1 MSKSNMT
8 MKGIPMPSKAKLSSR
23 WISPMR
29 HSGEVSTD
37 DLIRELLNLFDCLGL
52 DPGQLVRRVS
62 KVDRAKRKLIR
73 NYPHASVIGD
83 LLTIWNQDP
92 KYVDR
97 SGDPMPVR
105 MKGRIRS
112 FKHLAQRCA
121 PSMNENQLLLE
132 LKRLRVVR
140 IDRAGFIHALG
151 RTIPVYEDK
160 RLAALHTLGTLHG
173 FIRTLRHNLSS
184 ETSNSNQL
192 FHRIAWNRHLNTRDV
207 PRLKIWLKRHGQ
219 HFLESADNW
228 MIRNARKSA
237 SKQES
242 RKNSAQISIGLYLA
256 VDKSS
261 G

>member
-1 MSKSNMT
+1 MSKSKLAT
-8 MKGIPMPSKAKLSSR
+8 KGILIPSNAKQSSR
-23 WISPMR
+23 QISPIR
-29 HSGEVSTD
+29 HSGEISTD

-62 KVDRAKRKLIR
+62 KVDRAKRNLTR

-92 KYVDR
+92 KYVDH
-97 SGDPMPVR
+97 SGDPMPIR

-112 FKHLAQRCA
+112 FKHLAQSCA
-121 PSMNENQLLLE
+121 PNINENQLLLE
-132 LKRLRVVR
+132 LKRLGAVR
-140 IDRAGFIHALG
+140 IDRSGLIHALG

-184 ETSNSNQL
+184 ETSNSTQL
-192 FHRIAWNRHLNTRDV
+192 FHRIAWNRHLNTHDV

-237 SKQES
+237 SRQKSQ
-242 RKNSAQISIGLYLA
+242 KNSAQISIGLYLA